1 MTNRA
6 LNIGRYRQIISVF
19 SKNGFGLLIDQLG
32 IFKYLKLNKQISDLE
47 TETGRSRLSIGE
59 RLRLSLEEL
68 GPTFIKLGQILST
81 RPDIFPADV
90 IDELRKLQ
98 DSVPPFPFSEAQAV
112 IESELEERIENIY
125 LEFDPNPVAA
135 ASLAQVHRARL
146 CSGKLVAVKVQRPG
160 IEQTIE
166 LDISILRDLAN
177 FLDHHTPYGKL
188 YNFTL
193 MVQDFEKTIKEELDF
208 TQEGENAERFRQNFI
223 RDKGIEVPIVKWIYT
238 TRRVLTMEFIE
249 GIRID
254 DCPAL
259 EAAGINQPNLAR
271 NLVTSICNQI
281 LRDGFFH
288 ADPHPGN
295 IQVLLN
301 GAIVFLDLGMV
312 GHLDETRK
320 SMISKFFIGVTTRDS
335 RQVVKALTGLEKMP
349 SQSNLKQFEKDVD
362 LVIDK
367 YLTKPW
373 KEIKLPDLFRDMFN
387 SAFTNKIKIPQE
399 FAMLGKTF
407 GTLQGLLEKLAPDMN
422 TLEVVKPIAKR
433 LLRESFTLEK
443 IGSGLR
449 KSIWNYRDLLVEF
462 PNALLRFMTKME
474 DEDFAVQ
481 MEIKGIDK
489 ILKRF
494 DRDLNRVSLSI
505 VLLSVSMIITGII
518 VGSSL
523 GASAGTEIYQ
533 LNLMVLRFG
542 LGLAAIIIL
551 GLVYSLYR
559 SRH

>member
-1 MTNRA
+1 
-6 LNIGRYRQIISVF
+6 
-19 SKNGFGLLIDQLG
+19 
-32 IFKYLKLNKQISDLE
+32 
-47 TETGRSRLSIGE
+47 
-59 RLRLSLEEL
+59 
-68 GPTFIKLGQILST
+68 
-81 RPDIFPADV
+81 
-90 IDELRKLQ
+90 
-98 DSVPPFPFSEAQAV
+98 
-112 IESELEERIENIY
+112 
-125 LEFDPNPVAA
+125 
-135 ASLAQVHRARL
+135 
-146 CSGKLVAVKVQRPG
+146 
-160 IEQTIE
+160 
-166 LDISILRDLAN
+166 
-177 FLDHHTPYGKL
+177 
-188 YNFTL
+188 
-193 MVQDFEKTIKEELDF
+193 
-208 TQEGENAERFRQNFI
+208 
-223 RDKGIEVPIVKWIYT
+223 
-238 TRRVLTMEFIE
+238 
-249 GIRID
+249 
-254 DCPAL
+254 
-259 EAAGINQPNLAR
+259 
-271 NLVTSICNQI
+271 
-281 LRDGFFH
+281 
-288 ADPHPGN
+288 
-295 IQVLLN
+295 
-301 GAIVFLDLGMV
+301 
-312 GHLDETRK
+312 
-320 SMISKFFIGVTTRDS
+320 
-335 RQVVKALTGLEKMP
+335 
-349 SQSNLKQFEKDVD
+349 
-362 LVIDK
+362 
-367 YLTKPW
+367 
-373 KEIKLPDLFRDMFN
+373 MFN